1 MIKLTTELDEFIT
14 PAELEQKKT
23 EAQKLIPRLKT
34 DDMTGWVDQP
44 IDYDKEEFARIKQ
57 AAQKINS
64 DSDILVCIGIG
75 GSYLGH
81 KAVIEALGN
90 GPDTLIIF
98 AGNNLGP
105 AMLNKKLE
113 LLEGKDW
120 SINVIS
126 KSGTTTEPAIA
137 FRIFKQKLIE
147 KYGEEEAFKRIYA
160 TTDANKGAL
169 HDESVKNGYE
179 MFVVPDNI
187 GGRYSVLTAVGL
199 LPIAVAGI
207 DIDILM
213 AGAAEEREQLI
224 SSDDNDALKYA
235 AIRNCLLDKGF
246 DIEILSTF
254 EPELR
259 YFSEWWTQLFGES
272 EGKDHK
278 GIYPSYVVNT
288 TSLHS
293 MGQYIQ
299 DGRRN
304 LFETVLSFK
313 KSTADYTIPHDPV
326 DADGLNFLAGKELS
340 FVNEKALEATVAA
353 HRSGGTPVILLEIP
367 TLSAK
372 SLGALIY
379 FFEYAVGISGMLLGV
394 NPYDQ
399 PGVEEYKNNMFRL
412 LGKPGY

>member
-1 MIKLTTELDEFIT
+1 MIKLTTELDGFIP
-14 PAELEQKKT
+14 PAELEQKKA
-23 EAQKLIPRLKT
+23 EAKKLLPRLKT
-34 DDMTGWVDQP
+34 DDMTGWVDLP
-44 IDYDKEEFARIKQ
+44 INYDKKEFARIKK
-57 AAQKINS
+57 AAKKINS
-64 DSDILVCIGIG
+64 DSDVLVCIGIG

-98 AGNNLGP
+98 SGNNLGP
-105 AMLNKKLE
+105 AVLNQKLKF
-113 LLEGKDW
+113 LEDKNW

-147 KYGEEEAFKRIYA
+147 KYGEKEAFKRIYA
-160 TTDANKGAL
+160 TTDKNKGAL

-179 MFVVPDNI
+179 MFVVPDNV

-207 DIDILM
+207 SIDALM
-213 AGAAEEREQLI
+213 AGAAKEREQLI
-224 SSDDNDALKYA
+224 SSDENDALKYA
-235 AIRNCLLDKGF
+235 AIRNCLFDKGF
-246 DIEILSTF
+246 NVEILASF

-259 YFSEWWTQLFGES
+259 FFSEWWTQLFGES
-272 EGKDHK
+272 EGKNHK

-288 TSLHS
+288 TMLHS
-293 MGQYIQ
+293 MGQFIQ
-299 DGRRN
+299 DGSRN

-313 KSTADYTIPHDPV
+313 RSGSDYTIPHDPTN
-326 DADGLNFLAGKELS
+326 ADGLNFLAGKELS

-353 HRSGGTPVILLEIP
+353 HRSGGTPVIVLEIP
-367 TLSAK
+367 DFSAE
-372 SLGALIY
+372 SMGAIIY
-379 FFEYAVGISGMLLGV
+379 FFEYAVAISGMLLGV